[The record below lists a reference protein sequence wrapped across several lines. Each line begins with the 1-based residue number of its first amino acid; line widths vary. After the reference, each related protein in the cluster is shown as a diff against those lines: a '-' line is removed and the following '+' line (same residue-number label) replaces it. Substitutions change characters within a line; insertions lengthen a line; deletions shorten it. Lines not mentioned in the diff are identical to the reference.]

1 MTLQL
6 AHLVQLWGH
15 PEMGATTPNDLQVD
29 LQLELGPVCSDSRQ
43 LQPGAFFIPLRGER
57 FDGHT
62 FLNQA
67 AELGAQGRRRSHG
80 GPN

>member
-6 AHLVQLWGH
+6 AQLVQLWG
-15 PEMGATTPNDLQVD
+15 PPLVSGGAAADLQVD
-29 LQLELGPVCSDSRQ
+29 LGAVCTDSRQ
-43 LQPGAFFIPLRGER
+43 LQQGNFFIPLRGER

-67 AELGAQGRRRSHG
+67 VQPVSYTHLTLPTTSTV
-80 GPN
+80 